1 MLDGK
6 KALFFSPQLLQIVLF
21 FSRFGFDIHQ
31 WLFAILAA
39 LCLGMSKT
47 GFTGLSMIGVTLM
60 AEVWPAR
67 ESTGVILP
75 MLIFGDFFAVILFSR
90 HALWP
95 EVWRILPPAFLGV
108 IIGFGIFRLLPGA
121 VFGPVIGWT
130 VLLLVVLQVWRRSA
144 AGSQSLAQLSE
155 QATALSGEDQS
166 RRKPGNVFLRWSLGA
181 LAGATTMLA
190 NAAGPVMTIYLLA
203 AGLSK
208 YEFMGT
214 SAWFFC
220 LINLLKLPF
229 SYSLGLINLTSLRFN
244 LILLPGVAL
253 GALAGQRLLKLV
265 PQLWFERLLLAS
277 AALAALRL
285 ISH

>member
-1 MLDGK
+1 M
-6 KALFFSPQLLQIVLF
+6 SLLGI
-21 FSRFGFDIHQ
+21 
-31 WLFAILAA
+31 A
-39 LCLGMSKT
+39 
-47 GFTGLSMIGVTLM
+47 LM

-75 MLIFGDFFAVILFSR
+75 MLIFGDFFAVSLFNK

-95 EVWRILPPAFLGV
+95 EIWRILPPAFLGV
-108 IIGFGIFRLLPGA
+108 IIGFVFFQLLPAA
-121 VFGPVIGWT
+121 VFAPVIGWI
-130 VLLLVVLQVWRRSA
+130 VLLLVGLQLWQRSA
-144 AGSQSLAQLSE
+144 NASRALAN
-155 QATALSGEDQS
+155 LSGEAITSSGEHQS
-166 RRKPGNVFLRWSLGA
+166 TENLGRLSLRWSLGA

-203 AGLSK
+203 ARFAK

-214 SAWFFC
+214 SAWFYC
-220 LINLLKLPF
+220 LINLVKLPF
-229 SYSLGLINLTSLRFN
+229 SYSLGLINVNSLGFN

-253 GALAGQRLLKLV
+253 GALAGQWLLKIV

-285 ISH
+285 IWH

>member
-1 MLDGK
+1 VH
-6 KALFFSPQLLQIVLF
+6 FFSG
-21 FSRFGFDIHQ
+21 FGFDIHQ
-31 WLFAILAA
+31 WLFAIVAA

-47 GFTGLSMIGVTLM
+47 GFTGMSMLGVTLM

-75 MLIFGDFFAVILFSR
+75 MLIFGDFFAVSLFSR

-108 IIGFGIFRLLPGA
+108 IIGFGIFELLPGA
-121 VFGPVIGWT
+121 VFAPVIGWI

-144 AGSQSLAQLSE
+144 AASRSLAQLSGE
-155 QATALSGEDQS
+155 ATTSSGEDQS
-166 RRKPGNVFLRWSLGA
+166 KGKLERVSLRWSLGA

-203 AGLSK
+203 ARLAK

-229 SYSLGLINLTSLRFN
+229 SYSLGLINLNSLSFN
-244 LILLPGVAL
+244 LILLPAVAL
-253 GALAGQRLLKLV
+253 GALAGQRLLNIV

-285 ISH
+285 IWHSAG

>member
-1 MLDGK
+1 MHFLSG
-6 KALFFSPQLLQIVLF
+6 
-21 FSRFGFDIHQ
+21 FGFDIHQ
-31 WLFAILAA
+31 WIFAIVAA

-47 GFTGLSMIGVTLM
+47 GFTGMSLLGIALM

-75 MLIFGDFFAVILFSR
+75 MLIFGDFFAVSLFNK

-95 EVWRILPPAFLGV
+95 EVWRIMPPAFLGV
-108 IIGFGIFRLLPGA
+108 IIGFAIFQLMPGA
-121 VFGPVIGWT
+121 LFAPVIGWI
-130 VLLLVVLQVWRRSA
+130 VLVLVGLQLWQRSA
-144 AGSQSLAQLSE
+144 AASRSLAKLSGE
-155 QATALSGEDQS
+155 GATSSGEDQS
-166 RRKPGNVFLRWSLGA
+166 KGDLRRVSLRWSLGA

-203 AGLSK
+203 ARLAK

-214 SAWFFC
+214 SAWFYC
-220 LINLLKLPF
+220 LINLIKLPF
-229 SYSLGLINLTSLRFN
+229 SYSLGLINLNSLGFN

-253 GALAGQRLLKLV
+253 GALAGQWLLKII

-285 ISH
+285 IWH